1 MNTFVTTIVSLTLT
15 FAARAEDIVVA
26 TDVWEGY
33 TSKDERGY
41 YIDLL
46 RAIYPAPEYA
56 LKFKFVPF
64 KRSLRMLESGDADI
78 LLGAYPEDVAAVQL
92 AKYPTNS
99 DSIGAVVSKDLAVN
113 WKGLESLTDKVVV
126 AKIAYGFDRYFKTP
140 IKYSEK
146 DKLKSMLQMLKKGRV
161 DAVLD
166 FSKDIQLIWSPL
178 QLDEHFVV
186 IDGVIIENVYPGFAA
201 DKPDLKLHYEK
212 AFLRLY
218 QSGKVREMILKHK
231 LAEAEI
237 PKITNESE
245 KTPPNS
251 PPSQ

>member
-1 MNTFVTTIVSLTLT
+1 MNTFVTIIVSFLLT

-46 RAIYPAPEYA
+46 KAIFPAPEYS
-56 LKFKFVPF
+56 LKFEFVPF
-64 KRSLRMLESGDADI
+64 KRSLRMLESAEADI
-78 LLGAYPEDVAAVQL
+78 LLGAYPEDVPAEQL
-92 AKYPTNS
+92 AKYPTNV
-99 DSIGAVVSKDLAVN
+99 DSISVVVGKELAGN
-113 WKGLESLTDKVVV
+113 WKGLESLAGKVVV
-126 AKIAYGFDRYFKTP
+126 AKNAYGFDRYFKMP

-146 DKLKSMLQMLKKGRV
+146 DKLKSMLQMLKRGRV

-166 FSKDIQLIWSPL
+166 YKKDIKLIWSPL
-178 QLDEHFVV
+178 QLDENFVV
-186 IDGVIIENVYPGFAA
+186 IDDVIIENVYSGFAA
-201 DKPDLKLHYEK
+201 DRADIKQHYEN
-212 AFLRLY
+212 AFLREIR
-218 QSGKVREMILKHK
+218 KMILKHK

-237 PKITNESE
+237 PKIKHEGDNTQ
-245 KTPPNS
+245 PNR

>member
-1 MNTFVTTIVSLTLT
+1 LLT

-46 RAIYPAPEYA
+46 KVIFPAPEYS
-56 LKFKFVPF
+56 LKFEFVPF
-64 KRSLRMLESGDADI
+64 KRSLRMLKSADADI
-78 LLGAYPEDVAAVQL
+78 LLGAYPADVPVELL

-99 DSIGAVVSKDLAVN
+99 DSIGAVVSKELAVN

-126 AKIAYGFDRYFKTP
+126 AKNAYGFDRYFKTP

-146 DKLKSMLQMLKKGRV
+146 DNLRSMLQMLKRGRV

-166 FSKDIQLIWSPL
+166 YQKDIKLIWSQL
-178 QLDEHFVV
+178 ELDEHFVV
-186 IDGVIIENVYPGFAA
+186 IDGVIIENVYIGFAS
-201 DKPDLKLHYEK
+201 DRVDLKQHYEK

-218 QSGKVREMILKHK
+218 QSGKIRKMILKHK

-237 PKITNESE
+237 PKIKHEGNNTQ
-245 KTPPNS
+245 PNS
-251 PPSQ
+251 VPSQ